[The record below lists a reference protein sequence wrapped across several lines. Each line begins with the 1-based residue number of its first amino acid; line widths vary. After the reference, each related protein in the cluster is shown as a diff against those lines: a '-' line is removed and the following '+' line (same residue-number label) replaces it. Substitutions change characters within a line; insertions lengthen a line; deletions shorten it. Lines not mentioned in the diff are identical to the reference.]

1 MSNNVGDMVRMHKNQ
16 GHIFM
21 IVDLEPTGA
30 GGHMFHLYNFQT
42 LDVQKWFE
50 PFDQCLPSRYWET
63 LA

>member
-1 MSNNVGDMVRMHKNQ
+1 MSNNVGDIVRNYW

-21 IVDLEPTGA
+21 IVDLEPTGS

-42 LDVQKWFE
+42 LSVQKWFE
-50 PFDQCLPSRYWET
+50 PFDQRLASTHWET